1 MATLRLSCPC
11 CGDQA
16 RTTEDLRLVSM
27 PDGKKYYSFLCNDPL
42 HPEGMTDDEG
52 AVVSRLVMKRAEER
66 TWELLIHSGVAFKV
80 LTDPVELRDT
90 QRQPEAH
97 PPLDSDDLLDMHTRY
112 FDGLQY
118 ESDRSMVG
126 EPTQDANTAFTAAY
140 EGLRSH
146 YPSEQLREEY
156 PGLRRMHPGKER

>member
-1 MATLRLSCPC
+1 MATLQVSCPC

-16 RTTEDLRLVSM
+16 RQTKDLRLVSM
-27 PDGKKYYSFLCNDPL
+27 PDGKKYYSFLCNHPN

-66 TWELLIHSGVAFKV
+66 TWELLIHNGVDFKV
-80 LTDPVELRDT
+80 LSDPVELRDT

-97 PPLDSDDLLDMHTRY
+97 PPLDSDDLIDMHTRY

-118 ESDRSMVG
+118 ELDRSIVG
-126 EPTQDANTAFTAAY
+126 EPTQDANTSFTAAY
-140 EGLRSH
+140 EGLRAH

-156 PGLRRMHPGKER
+156 PGLGRMHPGKER